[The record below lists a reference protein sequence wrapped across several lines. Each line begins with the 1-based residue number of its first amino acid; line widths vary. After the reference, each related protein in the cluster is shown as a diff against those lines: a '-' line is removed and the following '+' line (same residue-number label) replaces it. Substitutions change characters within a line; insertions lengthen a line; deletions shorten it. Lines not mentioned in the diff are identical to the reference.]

1 MAWKLI
7 VGWNPLIPYFPKYT
21 FLPPRPQF
29 SINILHT
36 LALGSTFVPK
46 EIEDKTYEAIF
57 FKGDGGN
64 KVYCE

>member
-7 VGWNPLIPYFPKYT
+7 VGWNPLISYFPKYT
-21 FLPPRPQF
+21 FLPPPPPIFHKNSLYFR
-29 SINILHT
+29 
-36 LALGSTFVPK
+36 A
-46 EIEDKTYEAIF
+46 EDKTYEAIF